1 MQRIKQR
8 RLTDLKDI
16 HKTLLQIRYGFLN
29 ELIIIRPRQVE
40 EIIIDENDDSVT
52 SLGSYPDS
60 PPSDPL
66 IYLKFQ
72 SFEPNYLYQL
82 VHTQLHD
89 HVLSKQISDQIV
101 VKAQELRSDQ
111 SSDHLPQQPLFM
123 GVSVRFTRK
132 VYKVVSCNSA
142 PSTTDLVD
150 KEIEEEETDTCAI
163 CLEDMLESG
172 SIYHMHHC
180 PHLFHQGCL
189 NEWLNRQHNSCPL
202 CRQPVYE

>member
-1 MQRIKQR
+1 METKS
-8 RLTDLKDI
+8 LNVDVNVTALFF
-16 HKTLLQIRYGFLN
+16 TPSSGFLN
-29 ELIIIRPRQVE
+29 ELIIIRPRNVE
-40 EIIIDENDDSVT
+40 EFLIDENDDSVT

-66 IYLKFQ
+66 IYLNFQ

-132 VYKVVSCNSA
+132 VYKVVSCNCA
-142 PSTTDLVD
+142 PSTTDLLD
-150 KEIEEEETDTCAI
+150 TETEEEETETCAI

-189 NEWLNRQHNSCPL
+189 NEWLNRQQNSCPL
-202 CRQPVYE
+202 CRQPVYQ

>member
-1 MQRIKQR
+1 METKS
-8 RLTDLKDI
+8 LNADVNVTDLFL
-16 HKTLLQIRYGFLN
+16 TPSSGFLN
-29 ELIIIRPRQVE
+29 ELIIIREREVGE
-40 EIIIDENDDSVT
+40 FIIDDNDDSVT

-72 SFEPNYLYQL
+72 NFEPNYLYQL

-101 VKAQELRSDQ
+101 VEAQELRSHQ
-111 SSDHLPQQPLFM
+111 CSDHLLQQPLFM
-123 GVSVRFTRK
+123 GVSVRLTHK
-132 VYKVVSCNSA
+132 VYKVVSCNCA

-150 KEIEEEETDTCAI
+150 QETKEETETCAI

-172 SIYHMHHC
+172 SIYGHMHNC
-180 PHLFHQGCL
+180 SHLFHQGCL

-202 CRQPVYE
+202 CRQPVFQ